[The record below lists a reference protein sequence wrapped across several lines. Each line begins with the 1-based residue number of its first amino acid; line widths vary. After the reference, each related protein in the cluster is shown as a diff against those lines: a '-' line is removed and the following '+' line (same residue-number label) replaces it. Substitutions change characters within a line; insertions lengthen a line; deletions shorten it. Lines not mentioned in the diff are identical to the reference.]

1 MSHVIAF
8 ERFSLLADEPGT
20 PTLRLSEW
28 IEEMTRAANFSEVE
42 KGSGSP
48 EGVVTASPT
57 KLYMDTAGTAGNI
70 LYVKKSGNGD
80 TGWILV

>member
-8 ERFSLLADEPGT
+8 ERFSLLADEAGT

-42 KGSGSP
+42 QGSGSP

-70 LYVKKSGNGD
+70 LYVKKTGNGD